1 MTLFGLP
8 IGIEEILV
16 AAPII
21 FATALIYRF
30 LINQNEVRELKEKLK
45 EKQAKMKE
53 LQKTNPEESK
63 RIMAETLKLSNKQLR
78 MTMKPMMATLIIVI
92 IALPLLAE
100 IYGDKIVTIENNEG
114 NLTIDEKTY
123 NLQLNEENL
132 VLDNIECEIPCNDQE
147 IGNYKWDINL
157 EGEDKVK
164 FSRIVVL
171 LPFSLPYFGNDFGWL
186 MWYILASFMLN
197 SLFRRIL
204 GVEL

>member
-8 IGIEEILV
+8 LGIEEILV

-45 EKQAKMKE
+45 DKQAKMKE

-63 RIMAETLKLSNKQLR
+63 RIMAETLKLSNKQLK

-100 IYGDKIVTIENNEG
+100 IYGDKIVTIENDEG

-132 VLDNIECEIPCNDQE
+132 VLDNIGCEIPCNDQE
-147 IGNYKWDINL
+147 IGDYKWDINL

-186 MWYILASFMLN
+186 FWYVLISVML
-197 SLFRRIL
+197 SSIFRRIL